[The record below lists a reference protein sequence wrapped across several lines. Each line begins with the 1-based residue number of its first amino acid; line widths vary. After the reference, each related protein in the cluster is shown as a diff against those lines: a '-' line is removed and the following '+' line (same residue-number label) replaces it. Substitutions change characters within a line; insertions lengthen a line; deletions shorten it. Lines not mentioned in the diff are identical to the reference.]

1 MAAKTLI
8 INLNL
13 ALDKTVYVPRLRPH
27 ETYRLGPG
35 VITLPGG
42 KGVNMARAL
51 RSMGGSPLLAGFVA
65 GHMGCLIE
73 SALRESGLRSL
84 LFRHGGGESR
94 LCFTLATSGGAAYNF
109 NEEGVPVPVPAQR
122 ALLAAVRRSSR
133 GLALA
138 AVCGRR
144 VRGLVSGFYRGLSRA
159 LLDGGA
165 REVGYDASGP
175 ALRDGVAGGATLV
188 KINRQ
193 EFEEFSGS
201 RFSAAAV
208 ARCLRRWRPR
218 GLRTL
223 IVTNSSGPGYCSCP
237 AGDFVFIPPAAGRI
251 VNPVGAGDSFMAGW
265 ARSLERGLGAEDSLR
280 LAAGCSVADCMTLGS
295 GVLTGPEAER
305 WARRVRVRKI

>member
-1 MAAKTLI
+1 MAARTLI
-8 INLNL
+8 VNLNL

-51 RSMGGSPLLAGFVA
+51 RSAGGSPVVAGFVA
-65 GHMGCLIE
+65 GHMGSLIGK
-73 SALRESGLRSL
+73 ALDEAGLRST
-84 LFRHGGGESR
+84 LFRHDGGESR
-94 LCFTLATSGGAAYNF
+94 LCFTLATAGGAAYNF
-109 NEEGVPVPVPAQR
+109 NEEGAPVPLRAQR
-122 ALLAAVRRSSR
+122 NFLAWTERASR
-133 GLALA
+133 GTALA

-144 VRGLVSGFYRGLSRA
+144 VRGLAGDFYRELSRR
-159 LLDGGA
+159 LLAGGA
-165 REVGYDASGP
+165 REVGYDASGS
-175 ALRDGVAGGATLV
+175 ALRDGAAGGATLI

-193 EFEEFSGS
+193 EFAEFSGS

-208 ARCLRRWRPR
+208 VRCLERWRPR

-223 IVTNSSGPGYCSCP
+223 IVTNSSGPGYCSCLS
-237 AGDFVFIPPAAGRI
+237 GNFSFTPPAAGRI

-265 ARSLERGLGAEDSLR
+265 ARALELRLGTEDALR

-295 GVLTGPEAER
+295 GIINRAEAER
-305 WARRVRVRKI
+305 WARRVRVRKL

>member
-8 INLNL
+8 VNLNL

-51 RSMGGSPLLAGFVA
+51 RSAGGSPVVAGFVA
-65 GHMGCLIE
+65 GHMGSLIGK
-73 SALRESGLRSL
+73 ALKDAGLRSM
-84 LFRHGGGESR
+84 LFRHEGGESR
-94 LCFTLATSGGAAYNF
+94 LCFTLATAGGAAYNF
-109 NEEGVPVPVPAQR
+109 NEEGAAVPAGAQR
-122 ALLAAVRRSSR
+122 DFLASAGKAARGAV
-133 GLALA
+133 LA

-144 VRGLVSGFYRGLSRA
+144 VRGLARDFYRELSRR
-159 LLDGGA
+159 LLAGGA

-175 ALRDGVAGGATLV
+175 ALRDGALGGATLI
-188 KINRQ
+188 KINRY
-193 EFEEFSGS
+193 EFTEFSGS
-201 RFSAAAV
+201 RLSAASV
-208 ARCLRRWRPR
+208 ARCLEKWRPR

-237 AGDFVFIPPAAGRI
+237 SGNFIFTPPFAAAV

-265 ARSLERGLGAEDSLR
+265 ARALELRLGTEEALR

-295 GVLTGPEAER
+295 GVIARAEAER
-305 WARRVRVRKI
+305 WARRVSVRKL

>member
-51 RSMGGSPLLAGFVA
+51 RSAGGSPVVAGFVA
-65 GHMGCLIE
+65 GHMGALIE
-73 SALRESGLRSL
+73 KALRGTGLKSM
-84 LFRHGGGESR
+84 LFRHSAGESR
-94 LCFTLATSGGAAYNF
+94 LCFTLATAGGAAYNF
-109 NEEGVPVPVPAQR
+109 NEEGVPVPFSAQR
-122 ALLAAVRRSSR
+122 ALLSAAGRAAR
-133 GLALA
+133 GLSLA

-144 VRGLVSGFYRGLSRA
+144 VRGLARDFYVRLSRRLIA
-159 LLDGGA
+159 GGA
-165 REVGYDASGP
+165 AEVGYDASGP
-175 ALRDGVAGGATLV
+175 ALRDGVLGGATLV

-193 EFEEFSGS
+193 EFEEFASSPLTSG
-201 RFSAAAV
+201 AV
-208 ARCLRRWRPR
+208 ARCRARWSPR

-223 IVTNSSGPGYCSCP
+223 IVTNSSGPGHCSCP
-237 AGDFVFIPPAAGRI
+237 AGDFVFYPPAAGRV

-265 ARSLERGLGAEDSLR
+265 ARAVGLRLAVPDALK

-295 GVLTGPEAER
+295 GVINRAEAER
-305 WARRVRVRKI
+305 WARRVRVRKL

>member
-27 ETYRLGPG
+27 ETYRLGQG

-51 RSMGGSPLLAGFVA
+51 RSAGGSPVVAGFVA
-65 GHMGCLIE
+65 GHMGSLIGK
-73 SALRESGLRSL
+73 ALKETGLRSAV
-84 LFRHGGGESR
+84 FRHGAGESR
-94 LCFTLATSGGAAYNF
+94 LCFTLATTGGAAYNF
-109 NEEGVPVPVPAQR
+109 NEEGAPVPLKAQR
-122 ALLAAVRRSSR
+122 SFLSWAERAARGAGLAAI
-133 GLALA
+133 
-138 AVCGRR
+138 CGRR
-144 VRGLVSGFYRGLSRA
+144 VRGLSKDFYRDLSRR
-159 LLDGGA
+159 LLAGGA

-175 ALRDGVAGGATLV
+175 ALRDGVMGGATLV
-188 KINRQ
+188 KINRH
-193 EFEEFSGS
+193 EFTEFSGS

-208 ARCLRRWRPR
+208 ARCLERWRPR

-237 AGDFVFIPPAAGRI
+237 SGNFAFIPPAAGRI

-265 ARSLERGLGAEDSLR
+265 ARALELRLGAEDALR

-295 GVLTGPEAER
+295 GVITRTEAER

>member
-1 MAAKTLI
+1 MAAETLI

-27 ETYRLGPG
+27 ETYRLGHG

-51 RSMGGSPLLAGFVA
+51 RSSGGSPLVAGFVA
-65 GHMGCLIE
+65 GHMGSLIAK
-73 SALRESGLRSL
+73 ALDAAGLRSK

-109 NEEGVPVPVPAQR
+109 NEEGAPVPLSAQR
-122 ALLAAVRRSSR
+122 AFLAWAQRSAR
-133 GLALA
+133 GAALA

-144 VRGLVSGFYRGLSRA
+144 VRGLAKDFYRELSRR
-159 LLDGGA
+159 LLAGGA

-175 ALRDGVAGGATLV
+175 ALRDGALGGATLI

-193 EFEEFSGS
+193 EFAEFSRSSFTPG
-201 RFSAAAV
+201 AV
-208 ARCLRRWRPR
+208 ARCLARWKPR
-218 GLRTL
+218 GLRAL
-223 IVTNSSGPGYCSCP
+223 IVTNSSGPGCCSCP
-237 AGDFVFIPPAAGRI
+237 AGDFVFTPPAAGKV

-265 ARSLERGLGAEDSLR
+265 ARALELRLPAEDALK

-295 GVLTGPEAER
+295 GVISRAEAER
-305 WARRVRVRKI
+305 WARRVSVKKI

>member
-51 RSMGGSPLLAGFVA
+51 RSAGGSPVVAGFVA
-65 GHMGCLIE
+65 GHMGSLIAK
-73 SALRESGLRSL
+73 ALKDARLGSV

-109 NEEGVPVPVPAQR
+109 NEEGAPVPLKAQR
-122 ALLAAVRRSSR
+122 EFLSWAERASR
-133 GLALA
+133 GSCLA

-144 VRGLVSGFYRGLSRA
+144 VRGLSGDFYRELSRR
-159 LLDGGA
+159 LLAGGA

-175 ALRDGVAGGATLV
+175 ALRDGVLGGATLV

-193 EFEEFSGS
+193 EFTEFSGS
-201 RFSAAAV
+201 RLSAAAV
-208 ARCLRRWRPR
+208 ARCLARWRPR

-223 IVTNSSGPGYCSCP
+223 IVTNSSGPGHCSCP
-237 AGDFVFIPPAAGRI
+237 SGDFVFTPPAAGRI

-265 ARSLERGLGAEDSLR
+265 ARALELRLGAEDALR

-295 GVLTGPEAER
+295 GVIGRSEARR
-305 WARRVRVRKI
+305 WARLVRVRKI

>member
-51 RSMGGSPLLAGFVA
+51 RSAGGSPVVAGFVA
-65 GHMGCLIE
+65 GHMGSLITK
-73 SALRESGLRSL
+73 ALEEAGLRSR

-94 LCFTLATSGGAAYNF
+94 LCFTLATSGGTAYNF
-109 NEEGVPVPVPAQR
+109 NEEGAPVPLRAQR
-122 ALLAAVRRSSR
+122 AFLAWTERASR
-133 GLALA
+133 GAVLA

-144 VRGLVSGFYRGLSRA
+144 VRGLAKEFYRELSRR
-159 LLDGGA
+159 LLAGGA

-175 ALRDGVAGGATLV
+175 ALRDGALGGATLV
-188 KINRQ
+188 KINRREFM
-193 EFEEFSGS
+193 EFERS

-208 ARCLRRWRPR
+208 ARCLARWRPR

-237 AGDFVFIPPAAGRI
+237 SGNFSFTPPAAGGI

-265 ARSLERGLGAEDSLR
+265 ARALELRLGAEASLK

-295 GVLTGPEAER
+295 GVIARAEAER
-305 WARRVRVRKI
+305 WARRVRVKKI